1 MQQTNLPREWE
12 ITNVTNVFS
21 QISTTGKN
29 IKIKD
34 CLEFGMYPVI
44 DQGEEYIS
52 GYFDD
57 ESKVIKVT
65 DSIIAFGDHTKNIKW
80 IDFDFIVGADGVKLF
95 QPKKGINA
103 RFFYYQIKNFALPDK
118 GYHRHFRYLQ
128 ECDFKIPPLSEQ
140 THLANLLDDL
150 TTRVQ
155 KIQESLSRIP
165 ELLKTFRQ
173 SVLARAVS
181 GELTEKWREENNY
194 SAEQELSNLIEK
206 ERKYLSEKHKDSY
219 EKILKEKEK
228 LRLEKYDLTEVNIPK
243 GWVMKPFFEFS
254 LLNRGFDLPT
264 SERIE
269 GNYPILSSAGVI
281 GFHNEY
287 RVKGECVTVGRSGSV
302 GQVFYTKQDC
312 WVLNTAL
319 YVKDFGFSYPKF
331 VFYKLKSMNLGQYA
345 ASTAVPT
352 LNRNEFI
359 LELLKIPPY
368 EEQQQIVHQVEHY
381 FALADEI
388 ERQTKLA
395 QEKVNYLTQSIL
407 TKAFRG
413 ELTANWRAANQA
425 VISGENSAK
434 ALLQKIEAAMK
445 MGKK

>member
-1 MQQTNLPREWE
+1 MQKTNLPQEWE
-12 ITNVTNVFS
+12 TVFLTDIVTPK
-21 QISTTGKN
+21 QWKTISTKELLDSGYIVYGANGKIGFYN
-29 IKIKD
+29 EYTHKEPTIMITCRGATCGNLHISEPYSYINGNAMALDNLK
-34 CLEFGMYPVI
+34 
-44 DQGEEYIS
+44 EEYIDQK
-52 GYFDD
+52 YLFN
-57 ESKVIKVT
+57 
-65 DSIIAFGDHTKNIKW
+65 ALKNIGFKDV
-80 IDFDFIVGADGVKLF
+80 ITGSAQPQITRLSLGEYKL
-95 QPKKGINA
+95 PLA
-103 RFFYYQIKNFALPDK
+103 
-118 GYHRHFRYLQ
+118 
-128 ECDFKIPPLSEQ
+128 PLSEQ
-140 THLANLLDDL
+140 THLATLLDEL

-155 KIQESLSRIP
+155 KIQESLNRIP